1 MSELGLGGL
10 KMTSSRKMVSGGL
23 TLSNVGARL
32 EYRHPVLGSPMFG
45 QIENVRY
52 DPIAGQTLVTMTTRI
67 ALNDME
73 EITLHE

>member
-1 MSELGLGGL
+1 MSI
-10 KMTSSRKMVSGGL
+10 RKFVARGL
-23 TLSNVGARL
+23 TVSHVGARL